1 MGITERS
8 VQFLGREWLLPI
20 FGTPEGVL
28 IDQGE
33 ALPKT
38 RPPDA
43 GIFRGRR
50 GQLVRWV
57 RDQTLRHEPL
67 EVISRFQPTT
77 RSLLDRRGLN
87 QTMGLPFFA
96 TTHRPSKASRTK
108 TLRDLRDVNA
118 R

>member
-28 IDQGE
+28 IDQ
-33 ALPKT
+33 
-38 RPPDA
+38 
-43 GIFRGRR
+43 GRR